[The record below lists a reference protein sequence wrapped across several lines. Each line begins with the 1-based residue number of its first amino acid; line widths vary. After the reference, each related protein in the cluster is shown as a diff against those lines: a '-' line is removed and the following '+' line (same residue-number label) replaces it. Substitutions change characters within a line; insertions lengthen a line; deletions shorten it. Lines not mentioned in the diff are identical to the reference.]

1 MKKSLFALLL
11 ALLSTFSATLVYA
24 DEAAASDDSMA
35 TVEPSADEP
44 LPPLT
49 DEGAK

>member
-24 DEAAASDDSMA
+24 DEMATDDSMA

-44 LPPLT
+44 LPPLM